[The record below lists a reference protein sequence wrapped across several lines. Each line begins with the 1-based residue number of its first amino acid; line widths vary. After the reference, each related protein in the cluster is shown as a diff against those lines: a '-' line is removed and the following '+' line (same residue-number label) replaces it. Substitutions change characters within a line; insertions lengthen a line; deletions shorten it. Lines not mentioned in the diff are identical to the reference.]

1 MKRILILFIIS
12 LSMGTILNSCSQNKK
27 RSQDSIPVANEKTK
41 TEYQEQQQKKMEDE
55 TFTTS
60 KGEYL
65 TQKVILHFYNKGVED
80 GVRDKRGSKERNRNY
95 YHFDGNGTEEQGKAF
110 FVSWFGIPSDENA
123 KEVSNQA
130 IQKYISGY
138 EDGWNY

>member
-12 LSMGTILNSCSQNKK
+12 LSMGTILNSCGQNKK
-27 RSQDSIPVANEKTK
+27 RSQDSIPKKKKKPK
-41 TEYQEQQQKKMEDE
+41 TEYQEQQKKEMEDE

-65 TQKVILHFYNKGVED
+65 TKKVIQHFYNKGVED

-110 FVSWFGIPSDENA
+110 FISWFGIPSDEKA
-123 KEVSNQA
+123 KEVYNQA
-130 IQKYISGY
+130 IKKYISGY